1 MIEPRRKRI
10 GPDRDRGD
18 PMDAAEKASI
28 CGNQKAP
35 TCRNLP
41 PISVMK
47 LPHVQTRRAAEY

>member
-1 MIEPRRKRI
+1 
-10 GPDRDRGD
+10 
-18 PMDAAEKASI
+18 MDAAEKASI